1 MYLRPKFLILCCV
14 MIMFIWAGAGVA
26 SAALVSEVNVEGNQE
41 VVTKHILGAVR
52 TKVGDTLDQE
62 QVKEDVEAIYD
73 LGFFS
78 FADARFNPSSGGV
91 AVTFVVR
98 ENPIV
103 ESVNF
108 EGNTVYNDEQLN
120 ELVFTAPG
128 TVFNR
133 VFFRHDLRRI
143 KEKYDD
149 DGYVM
154 MKIADVQIEQ
164 GNINVSILEPKIGD
178 VIIQGN
184 TKTKSFVI
192 ERQIKFEKGDL
203 FNATILRHSINKIN
217 SLGYFEDVSVGFEPS
232 EESSEYTNI
241 IITVQ
246 ETKTGNIGLT
256 IGHGSSSGWSGGIS
270 YGDTNWAGK
279 GHKAEIGFELGDN
292 EQYWVYYQEPYMDGE
307 HFAWKIGAYKKFFE
321 EREFWDENQE
331 QFEFDEDRTGGYIG
345 FGKKFPND
353 EKLSW
358 YLNLDWRDTEISNVN
373 LVNATENEKDD
384 YLEENFIDGTIFSTP
399 VTFTYNNLD
408 PYLSYP
414 DGDVEEV
421 TIEKA
426 WEVLGG
432 EYDFA
437 KYWGTV
443 KYYVPITGIG
453 DIFDLSLGTED
464 NPTIFASR
472 IRAGFSSGTIPFVEL
487 YEVGGSKTLRGYE
500 DDYRKGD
507 EMILGNFE
515 IRVPIDNNFKAV
527 VFYDT
532 GNAWNT
538 SDGEDFSFSDLYDSY
553 GFGIRVK
560 TPLGNL
566 RVDYGE
572 GEDESKTHFGFG
584 EMF

>member
-1 MYLRPKFLILCCV
+1 

-78 FADARFNPSSGGV
+78 FVDARFNPSSGGV

-373 LVNATENEKDD
+373 LVNATEDEKDD
-384 YLEENFIDGTIFSTP
+384 YLDENFIDGTIFSTP

>member
-1 MYLRPKFLILCCV
+1 MRPKFLILCCV

-78 FADARFNPSSGGV
+78 FVDARFNPSSGGV

-108 EGNTVYNDEQLN
+108 EGNSVYSDEQLK

-133 VFFRHDLRRI
+133 VFFRHDLRRV

-184 TKTKSFVI
+184 TKTKTFVI

-279 GHKAEIGFELGDN
+279 GHKAEIGFELGDT
-292 EQYWVYYQEPYMDGE
+292 EQYWVYYQEPYMDSD
-307 HFAWKIGAYKKFFE
+307 HFAWRIGAYNKFFD

-331 QFEFDEDRTGGYIG
+331 QFQFDEDRTGGYIG

-358 YLNLDWRDTEISNVN
+358 YLNLDWRDTEISNVI
-373 LVNATENEKDD
+373 LVNATEEEKED

-399 VTFTYNNLD
+399 VTFTHNNLD

-414 DGDVEEV
+414 DGDVEELN
-421 TIEKA
+421 IEKA

-432 EYDFA
+432 EYDFT
-437 KYWGTV
+437 KYWATV
-443 KYYVPITGIG
+443 KYYVPVTGIG

-515 IRVPIDNNFKAV
+515 IRVPIDDNFKAV

-532 GNAWNT
+532 GNAWN
-538 SDGEDFSFSDLYDSY
+538 SNDGEDFSFSDLYDSY

>member
-1 MYLRPKFLILCCV
+1 MRPKFLILCCV

-78 FADARFNPSSGGV
+78 FVDARFNPSSGGV

-108 EGNTVYNDEQLN
+108 EGNSVYSDEQLK

-133 VFFRHDLRRI
+133 VFFRHDLRRV

-184 TKTKSFVI
+184 TKTKTFVI

-279 GHKAEIGFELGDN
+279 GHKAEIGFELGDT

-331 QFEFDEDRTGGYIG
+331 QFEFDEDRTGGYIE

-373 LVNATENEKDD
+373 LVNATEDEKDD
-384 YLEENFIDGTIFSTP
+384 YLEKNFIDGTIFSTP

-472 IRAGFSSGTIPFVEL
+472 IRAGFSSGKVPFVEL

-500 DDYRKGD
+500 DDAFEGD
-507 EMILGNFE
+507 EMLLGNFE

-538 SDGEDFSFSDLYDSY
+538 RDGEDFSFSDLYDSY